1 MTTPRSVTCRPRHEP
16 WHRIWSDAPRHRR
29 PPTGLSVTAELEH
42 SARLKRDPH
51 RSRSRSSLSRLGGR
65 RRRDPPRVRCRTSPR
80 TPAVPASGSFG
91 RRGDRSL
98 AHRTPVRPP
107 RWSTKRAPFTR
118 GSTPLTTST
127 ACSRCFVQCAF
138 AAPAVPPAS
147 SVLRLGQPHAERAE
161 GRRPHR
167 RRAHEPGDRRAAV
180 RLPPHG
186 RDPRRARAAEARA
199 RQPGRAGRRGGP
211 PQRHPG
217 RRSQQLRQHPQ
228 ETEPA
233 LEGDLA
239 TPRRLTQPAGGS
251 STSSRIV
258 ISTRRS
264 CPHGSQPASVT

>member
-1 MTTPRSVTCRPRHEP
+1 M
-16 WHRIWSDAPRHRR
+16 
-29 PPTGLSVTAELEH
+29 TAELGTALG
-42 SARLKRDPH
+42 SRDPH

-65 RRRDPPRVRCRTSPR
+65 RRRDPPRVVAAHRRGPR
-80 TPAVPASGSFG
+80 PYLLAAASGW
-91 RRGDRSL
+91 RSL
-98 AHRTPVRPP
+98 
-107 RWSTKRAPFTR
+107 SRAPHAGEATALVDEASAIYE

-138 AAPAVPPAS
+138 AGRPRRRPS
-147 SVLRLGQPHAERAE
+147 FGWDSLAERAE

-186 RDPRRARAAEARA
+186 RDPRRARAAKLGHANRVELAAEAA
-199 RQPGRAGRRGGP
+199 
-211 PQRHPG
+211 
-217 RRSQQLRQHPQ
+217 RRSVIREAIP
-228 ETEPA
+228 TAPTAPA
-233 LEGDLA
+233 GDRA
-239 TPRRLTQPAGGS
+239 SPRRRPRAPRRLTQPAGGS